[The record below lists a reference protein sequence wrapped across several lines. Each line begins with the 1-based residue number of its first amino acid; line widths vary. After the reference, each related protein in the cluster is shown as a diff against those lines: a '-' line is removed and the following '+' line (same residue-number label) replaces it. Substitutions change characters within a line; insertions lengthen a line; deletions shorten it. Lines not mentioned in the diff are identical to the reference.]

1 LRQTFVTATTCAL
14 TILAFSAS
22 AIARSLLVPV
32 MTPIFLLARSISELP
47 AVELRTSSPVPST
60 KVSVENPT
68 SFMRPSV
75 TVVAPH
81 SMSAWPL
88 LMAVKR
94 VCTVTGTHL
103 TCSGTT
109 PIWRSMAPMTLRH
122 RSTM

>member
-1 LRQTFVTATTCAL
+1 M
-14 TILAFSAS
+14 AFKASAS
-22 AIARSLLVPV
+22 ARSLLVPAI
-32 MTPIFLLARSISELP
+32 TPIFLLARSISELP
-47 AVELRTSSPVPST
+47 VVELRTSTPVPST
-60 KVSVENPT
+60 KVSDEKST

-103 TCSGTT
+103 TCSGIT
-109 PIWRSMAPMTLRH
+109 PIWRSITPMTLRH
-122 RSTM
+122 RSTV